1 MMRREMA
8 IFLVVGLLTVMLDF
22 LIYHSLVWLGLFSA
36 DFAKAIS
43 FLAGT
48 VFAYFANRAW
58 TFGQTVQ
65 AAGSGWR
72 FIFLYSLTLAANVGV
87 NTMALKMMS
96 GVFMAMQWAFLLAT
110 GVSAC
115 LNFLGM
121 KLFVFKAKHNANH
134 P

>member
-1 MMRREMA
+1 MRREMA
-8 IFLVVGLLTVMLDF
+8 IFLVVGSLTVMLDF
-22 LIYHSLVWLGLFSA
+22 LIYRSLVWLGIFGVDL
-36 DFAKAIS
+36 AKAVS

-65 AAGSGWR
+65 AAGSAWR
-72 FIFLYSLTLAANVGV
+72 FFFLYSLTLAANVGV
-87 NTMALKMMS
+87 NTTALKMMT

-115 LNFLGM
+115 LNFFGM
-121 KLFVFKAKHNANH
+121 KLFVFKAKPDANY

>member
-8 IFLVVGLLTVMLDF
+8 IFLIVGSLTVIFDF
-22 LIYHSLVWLGLFSA
+22 LIYRSLVWLGIFDV
-36 DFAKAIS
+36 DFAKAVS

-48 VFAYFANRAW
+48 AFAYFANRAW
-58 TFGQTVQ
+58 TFGQTVK
-65 AAGSGWR
+65 ASGSAWR

-87 NTMALKMMS
+87 NTMALKMMTE
-96 GVFMAMQWAFLLAT
+96 VFMAMQWAFLLAT

-115 LNFLGM
+115 LNFFGM
-121 KLFVFKAKHNANH
+121 KLFVFKAKDNANY